1 MTTTPRMV
9 AHGHVPLY
17 RVIRRG
23 WADPLDTSYSQRASA
38 DNRWNTPDFPALYSS
53 CSERVARAIARDV
66 FRLAGIELADLQ
78 DAMLP
83 QLVEIAWAG
92 EVVDV
97 ASSEGVAA
105 AGFPQDYPVGI
116 DKTQTRAAAEIWH
129 GGGAAGV
136 VGRSGSLMRLG
147 LRTWDGDHAAWSETT
162 VFVNNSPHR
171 PTVQRRRTDLD
182 WLAPSGMVGGA

>member
-1 MTTTPRMV
+1 MTITARTV
-9 AHGHVPLY
+9 AHKHVPLY

-53 CSERVARAIARDV
+53 CSERVARAVARDV
-66 FRLAGIELADLQ
+66 FRSAAIELADLQ
-78 DAMLP
+78 GAMLP

-116 DKTQTRAAAEIWH
+116 PKTQTRALAEIWH
-129 GGGAAGV
+129 RGGAAGV
-136 VGRSGSLMRLG
+136 VARSASLMRLG
-147 LRTWDGDHAAWSETT
+147 LRSWDGDHEAWSETT
-162 VFVNNSPHR
+162 VFVNNSPLR

-182 WLAPSGMVGGA
+182 WLVPSGAAGDA